1 MVNKTIYPYDY
12 VHITSC
18 AKRVKMNHNKDEI
31 IGQLNELKRRLLT
44 EVVEAY
50 STRGTEFGGNRYEAL
65 KRKTREVL
73 DSYLHGE
80 SARFDQSLVSY
91 SFSMLS
97 RWEDVGLWFLKGSG
111 GKYAAY
117 IDSLIMDIES
127 GEYVLP
133 DNQDTQNNEEVPLST
148 QQNNRV
154 FIVHG
159 HGEAVK
165 ERTARFVSKLGLEP
179 IILHEQ
185 ASRGKTII
193 EKLEHY
199 TDVGFALVLYTE
211 DDLGN
216 TASEAEK
223 GTLNPRARQNVVFE
237 HGLLIGL
244 LSRERVMPIVDGNVE
259 LPGDISGVVYISDN
273 AWQLTVAKE
282 LKSAGYEIDLNDAF
296 S

>member
-1 MVNKTIYPYDY
+1 
-12 VHITSC
+12 
-18 AKRVKMNHNKDEI
+18 MNQNKDEI
-31 IGQLNELKRRLLT
+31 IEYLNELKRRLLN
-44 EVVEAY
+44 EVVESY
-50 STRGTEFGGNRYEAL
+50 STRGVEFGDNRYEAL

-73 DSYLHGE
+73 DRYLPGE
-80 SARFDQSLVSY
+80 SARFDQSIICY
-91 SFSMLS
+91 SFLMLS

-117 IDSLIMDIES
+117 IDSLVMDIQNE
-127 GEYVLP
+127 EYVP
-133 DNQDTQNNEEVPLST
+133 PETEGTSNDEKAQPSAKH
-148 QQNNRV
+148 NNRV

-216 TASEAEK
+216 TAGEAEK

-237 HGLLIGL
+237 HGILVGL
-244 LSRERVMPIVDGNVE
+244 LSRERVMTIVDGNVE
-259 LPGDISGVVYISDN
+259 LPGDISGVVYISDSV
-273 AWQLTVAKE
+273 WQLTVAKE

>member
-1 MVNKTIYPYDY
+1 
-12 VHITSC
+12 
-18 AKRVKMNHNKDEI
+18 MNHNKDEI
-31 IGQLNELKRRLLT
+31 IGQLTDLKRRLLT

-50 STRGTEFGGNRYEAL
+50 STRGTGFGGNRYEAL

-73 DSYLHGE
+73 DSYLPGE
-80 SARFDQSLVSY
+80 SARFNQGIVSY
-91 SFSMLS
+91 SFTMLS
-97 RWEDVGLWFLKGSG
+97 RWEDPGVWFLNEHG
-111 GKYAAY
+111 GKFAAY

-127 GEYVLP
+127 EEYVLP
-133 DNQDTQNNEEVPLST
+133 ETEDTHNDLKTPPST
-148 QQNNRV
+148 SPDNRV

-216 TASEAEK
+216 TAGEAEK

-244 LSRERVMPIVDGNVE
+244 LTRERVMPIVDGNVE
-259 LPGDISGVVYISDN
+259 LPGDINGVVYISDS

>member
-1 MVNKTIYPYDY
+1 MTQPEN
-12 VHITSC
+12 
-18 AKRVKMNHNKDEI
+18 EI
-31 IGQLNELKRRLLT
+31 VDQLVQLKRRLLE
-44 EVVEAY
+44 EVVIAY
-50 STRGTEFGGNRYEAL
+50 STRGTEFGRNRFEAL
-65 KRKTREVL
+65 KRKTREIL
-73 DSYLHGE
+73 DNSLPAE
-80 SARFDQSLVSY
+80 SARFDQKMISY
-91 SFSMLS
+91 SFSAIS
-97 RWEDVGLWFLKGSG
+97 RWEDVGTWFLNNGG

-117 IDSLIMDIES
+117 IDSLIMDLEG
-127 GEYVLP
+127 GEYVP
-133 DNQDTQNNEEVPLST
+133 PETKEDNISEETPSST
-148 QQNNRV
+148 PQNNRV

-165 ERTARFVSKLGLEP
+165 ERTARFVSKLGLDP
-179 IILHEQ
+179 VILHEQ
-185 ASRGKTII
+185 ASKGKTII

-216 TASEAEK
+216 SSTEAEK

-259 LPGDISGVVYISDN
+259 LPGDISGVVYISDS

-282 LKSAGYEIDLNDAF
+282 LKSAGYDIDLNKAF
-296 S
+296 